1 MANREISLVLGTA
14 GHIDHGKTTLVKA
27 ITGVDCDRLSEE
39 KKRGIT
45 IELGF
50 APLTMEDGRVVS
62 IVDVPGHERFIR
74 QMVAGASGIDAVML
88 VVAADEG
95 IMPQTREH
103 LEILKLLGVKDSK
116 QMTAF
121 EREQLAPVIKSV
133 TLDFAV
139 AWVDSEEID
148 SLGMAKAGRLVFQR
162 AIRGLK
168 QLPTHLLIDYFKLPE
183 VKIPQTCLVKGD
195 QRSLSIACASVLA
208 KQARDQFMLE
218 ISDGYPG
225 YLFAQNKG
233 YGSPEHLKAIE
244 ELGLCQLHRHSFCD
258 HLLQGR
264 LFD

>member
-1 MANREISLVLGTA
+1 VVKRFDPELIPPYP
-14 GHIDHGKTTLVKA
+14 TL
-27 ITGVDCDRLSEE
+27 DFE
-39 KKRGIT
+39 KKQWQSGCQ
-45 IELGF
+45 L
-50 APLTMEDGRVVS
+50 
-62 IVDVPGHERFIR
+62 
-74 QMVAGASGIDAVML
+74 VAGLDEAGRGALAGPLYAAAVVL
-88 VVAADEG
+88 PTDDCE
-95 IMPQTREH
+95 
-103 LEILKLLGVKDSK
+103 LERKLLGVKDSK

-133 TLDFAV
+133 ALDFAV
-139 AWVDSEEID
+139 AWVDPEEID

-168 QLPTHLLIDYFKLPE
+168 QLPMHLLIDYFKLPE